1 MRIIVGVS
9 GGIAAYKAAIVV
21 SSLVQRGHQVQ
32 ILMTEGAEKFIQ
44 PLTFEAL
51 SGRPVGVLVTDQPA
65 GPISHVKLGKWA
77 EVLVI
82 VPATVGIMSR
92 LALGQPTDLLS
103 LTCMSYRGPVVIAPA
118 MEPKMWLHPRTQEH
132 VAKLAAD
139 DTQIVGPVAGRVASG
154 DEGVGRLVDPEF
166 LVRAIEH
173 APIPKALSGI
183 QVLVTGGATWEHFD
197 PVRAITNPATGR
209 MGFEMAQEAA
219 FLGARVIYVHG
230 PRGADFGTLHPSVT
244 SIPVVSARDMRHVV
258 WDVVGSVSIVVATAA
273 VSDFR
278 PTASA
283 KQKLHKSDIP
293 GYWEVTANP
302 DILADLG
309 QEYGGKKFLVGFAA
323 ETDNVVASAQGKLE
337 AKHLNVIVANPVGA
351 SLGFG
356 NYEHHAQIIDKFGGN
371 TAINEESKEIS
382 AQKIWKR
389 LVELYGQ
396 EPYV

>member
-9 GGIAAYKAAIVV
+9 GGIAAYKSAIVV
-21 SSLVQRGHQVQ
+21 SSMVQRGHQVQ
-32 ILMTEGAEKFIQ
+32 ILMTEGATRFIQ

-51 SGRPVGVLVTDQPA
+51 SGRPVGVSVTDQPA

-77 EVLVI
+77 DVLAV

-92 LALGQPTDLLS
+92 LALGEPTDLLS
-103 LTCMSYRGPVVIAPA
+103 LTYMSYRGPVVIAPA

-139 DTQIVGPVAGRVASG
+139 EAQIVGPVEGHVASG
-154 DEGVGRLVDPEF
+154 DEGMGRLADPEF

-183 QVLVTGGATWEHFD
+183 HVLVTGGATWEHFD
-197 PVRAITNPATGR
+197 PVRAITNPSTGR

-219 FLGARVIYVHG
+219 FLGARVTYIHG

-244 SIPVVSARDMRHVV
+244 SIPIVSAKEMRDAV
-258 WDVVGSVSIVVATAA
+258 WNIAESASIVVAAAA

-278 PTASA
+278 PISPA
-283 KQKLHKSDIP
+283 KQKLHKSEITAHWD
-293 GYWEVTANP
+293 VTANP
-302 DILADLG
+302 DILAELG
-309 QEYGGKKFLVGFAA
+309 QEYGGRKFLVGFAA
-323 ETDNVVASAQGKLE
+323 ETDNVVASAQSKLA
-337 AKHLNVIVANPVGA
+337 AKHLDAIVANPVGA
-351 SLGFG
+351 NLGFG
-356 NYEHHAQIIDKFGGN
+356 HWEHRAQVIDRFGGN
-371 TAINEESKEIS
+371 ATINEESKEIS
-382 AQKIWKR
+382 ARKIWER
-389 LVELYGQ
+389 LVDLFYR